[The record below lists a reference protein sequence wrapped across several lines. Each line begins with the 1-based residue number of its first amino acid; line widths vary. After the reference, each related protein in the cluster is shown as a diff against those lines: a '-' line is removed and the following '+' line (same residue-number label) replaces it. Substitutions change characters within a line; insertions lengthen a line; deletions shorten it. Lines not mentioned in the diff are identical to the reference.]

1 MNLVLV
7 FSVDDMNQAED
18 ILYEI
23 DEDCSLEP
31 YRQHLEVSHLY
42 SNGYSALEGMELN
55 SMIVTFELINCKEL
69 SADSSVMAILT
80 EIAKSDIADVTLR
93 EVLLEAPLVRNYLSM
108 FDIYFEIRNE
118 IEEERKL

>member
-31 YRQHLEVSHLY
+31 YRQHLEVSYLY

-80 EIAKSDIADVTLR
+80 EIAKSDIAD
-93 EVLLEAPLVRNYLSM
+93 EALERCYISAGMGKGYLSVM
-108 FDIYFEIRNE
+108 DIYEN
-118 IEEERKL
+118 ERKSVLEDRE

>member
-80 EIAKSDIADVTLR
+80 EIAKSDIAD
-93 EVLLEAPLVRNYLSM
+93 EALERCYISAGMGKGYLSVM
-108 FDIYFEIRNE
+108 DIYEN
-118 IEEERKL
+118 ERKSVLEDRE